1 MAEIG
6 VHYAFIK
13 HLHVLSVAC
22 SLALFAARWLGGCCG
37 RRLGPC
43 AQGCAAWAWPSTRCC
58 SWPGWRCCWAMS
70 AL

>member
-22 SLALFAARWLGGCCG
+22 SLALFAARWLGVLRQAPWPMRPRVRGLSVAIDTLLLVAG
-37 RRLGPC
+37 LALLLGHVSP
-43 AQGCAAWAWPSTRCC
+43 
-58 SWPGWRCCWAMS
+58 
-70 AL
+70 